1 MHHNVMLHTH
11 FTQGVSAAFVE
22 AHGVHGLAG
31 GCFDAHVFPFRR
43 QKVYKN
49 LLHVMLVKVFPIV
62 SCTQEKTY
70 IDNYMNIAL
79 IKWSNQ
85 GWY

>member
-1 MHHNVMLHTH
+1 MHHNVMLRTQ

-43 QKVYKN
+43 QQVYKN
-49 LLHVMLVKVFPIV
+49 LLHIMLVKVFTIV
-62 SCTQEKTY
+62 SCTQEKKK
-70 IDNYMNIAL
+70 NIH
-79 IKWSNQ
+79 
-85 GWY
+85 

>member
-1 MHHNVMLHTH
+1 MLPTQ

-31 GCFDAHVFPFRR
+31 GCFDTRVFSFRC
-43 QKVYKN
+43 QQVYKN

-62 SCTQEKTY
+62 GCTQEFGEES
-70 IDNYMNIAL
+70 DQ
-79 IKWSNQ
+79 S
-85 GWY
+85 